1 MGINSENNKKWLS
14 IMAKAIS
21 LKIIV
26 LDIHFLYFL
35 LKRWIYHILTNRK
48 EINMNNKTTNIL
60 LAVVFL
66 VAAFFSFRYD
76 QRPIGAFSVVMGVFF
91 LYKALTNKEDVSKEK
106 DYK

>member
-1 MGINSENNKKWLS
+1 MVQ
-14 IMAKAIS
+14 AIS

-26 LDIHFLYFL
+26 LDIHFLYFFSSD
-35 LKRWIYHILTNRK
+35 KFYHILTNRK

-76 QRPIGAFSVVMGVFF
+76 QRPIGAFSVVMVVFF
-91 LYKALTNKEDVSKEK
+91 LYRALTNKEDVSKEK